1 MREGTGT
8 RCLCV
13 YLFEGMNKGHP
24 LWTRSISEPHLSPQK
39 ENYED
44 LIAAHL

>member
-13 YLFEGMNKGHP
+13 YSFEGMNKGHP